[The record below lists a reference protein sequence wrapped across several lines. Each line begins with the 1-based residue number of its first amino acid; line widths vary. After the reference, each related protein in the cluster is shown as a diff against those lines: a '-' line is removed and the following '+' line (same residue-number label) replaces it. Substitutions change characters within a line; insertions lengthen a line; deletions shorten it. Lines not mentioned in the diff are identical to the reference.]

1 MYYKDFDKWNI
12 EKQSL
17 HNKVEVF
24 IFPKIRHIY
33 YVKFGINIG
42 FESDGK
48 SSFLRPAIVL
58 SKIGSL
64 YWIAPLTTKLK
75 QNIFYHLITSIEFEN
90 IENSIIIL
98 SQARVIDKKRFQNEI
113 GIIKKDEFKIIQKKM
128 KKLYFPSF

>member
-1 MYYKDFDKWNI
+1 
-12 EKQSL
+12 
-17 HNKVEVF
+17 
-24 IFPKIRHIY
+24 
-33 YVKFGINIG
+33 
-42 FESDGK
+42 
-48 SSFLRPAIVL
+48 LRPAIVL